1 MLTVTVPLAE
11 VRVVA
16 ELEGVTDP
24 IVDTVLEAVKEAL
37 WEAKREG
44 VERAVAVVCAVP
56 EVDTL
61 EDTETEPEKEGDTDT
76 DGVAELRVEKEGEM
90 LDEKQ
95 PVEDADTVYVPDS
108 LDTTLLV
115 PMGVGDTEP
124 LAEWV
129 ELALKVCDGEF
140 VADRVSV
147 WQGLPEGVETG
158 VCVVLCESER
168 DPV

>member
-24 IVDTVLEAVKEAL
+24 IVDTVMEAVKEAL

-61 EDTETEPEKEGDTDT
+61 EDTETEPE
-76 DGVAELRVEKEGEM
+76 
-90 LDEKQ
+90 
-95 PVEDADTVYVPDS
+95 
-108 LDTTLLV
+108 
-115 PMGVGDTEP
+115 
-124 LAEWV
+124 
-129 ELALKVCDGEF
+129 
-140 VADRVSV
+140 
-147 WQGLPEGVETG
+147 
-158 VCVVLCESER
+158 
-168 DPV
+168 